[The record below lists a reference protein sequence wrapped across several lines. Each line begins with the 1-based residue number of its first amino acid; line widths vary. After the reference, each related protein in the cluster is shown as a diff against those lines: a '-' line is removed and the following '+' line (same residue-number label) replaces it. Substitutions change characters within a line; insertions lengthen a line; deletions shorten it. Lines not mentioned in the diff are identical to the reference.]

1 MIPAAHDLEAIAGGL
16 REDLD
21 VFPLFSPSA
30 LAALPRPTFLIDTIV
45 QRGGLGVLYGPSGIG
60 KSFVALDWSLCIASG
75 LSWYGR
81 AVEGGRVVYI
91 AAEGVAGLNQRVEAW
106 SKARGHTPDE
116 RLCFLPEVV
125 NLLDRSQIEKAE
137 RTLAHLSEP
146 PALIVVDTMARM
158 MVGGDENAARDV
170 GLVIDA
176 VDSLRRPFG
185 SAALIVH
192 HTGKSG
198 EDERG
203 SSALRGAADVMHSL
217 KPDGSALK
225 LECTKAKDIGVP
237 EPWTI
242 HLSPLGDSCVL
253 RLGSNPGQLGPGE
266 RQILE
271 TLPASFGTN
280 AAPSGQ
286 LMKASGVP
294 ERSYYRSLQTLENR
308 GLLRVQSQGR
318 TKLYELTAA
327 GIEELLPT
335 PADDCQADDPITAAT
350 ATPLGV
356 AGGSRDGR

>member
-1 MIPAAHDLEAIAGGL
+1 VIPAARELEAIAGGEV
-16 REDLD
+16 RQD
-21 VFPLFSPSA
+21 VFPLLSPSE
-30 LAALPRPTFLIDTIV
+30 LADLPAPSFLLDPFV
-45 QRGGLGVLYGPSGIG
+45 PRGGLSVLYGPSGIG
-60 KSFVALDWSLCIASG
+60 KSFVALDWSLCVANG
-75 LSWYGR
+75 LPWYGR

-106 SKARGHTPDE
+106 SKARGHTPDD

-125 NLLDRSQIEKAE
+125 NLLDRAQVEKAE
-137 RTLAHLSEP
+137 RTLAQLPEP
-146 PALIVVDTMARM
+146 PVLIVVDTMARM

-192 HTGKSG
+192 HTGKNG

-203 SSALRGAADVMHSL
+203 SSALRGAADMMHSL
-217 KPDGSALK
+217 KPDSSALK
-225 LECTKAKDIGVP
+225 LECTKAKDIEVP
-237 EPWTI
+237 ESWTL
-242 HLSPLGDSCVL
+242 HLSPTRDSCVL
-253 RLGSNPGQLGPGE
+253 RLGSNPGQLGAQE
-266 RQILE
+266 RQVLE
-271 TLPASFGTN
+271 TLPAAFGTN

-286 LMKASGVP
+286 LMRASGVP
-294 ERSYYRSLQTLENR
+294 ERSYYRCLQTLETR
-308 GLLRVQSQGR
+308 GLLRIDQQGR
-318 TKLYELTAA
+318 TKLYSLTEA